1 MRTIAGTL
9 LAGLFVL
16 PLTASAHHSPV
27 TFYDLSRTTKIE
39 GVVTGV
45 SLRNPHIRITLMV
58 DGGDGTAAEWEVEGD
73 TYNNLRRSG
82 FDEASLAVGDRVRA
96 VGAPS
101 RFGRNEIVLTRLSS
115 SAGDEVL
122 IDGLATLSGFGGA
135 DSGGGAEPAGIFR
148 VWVNGG
154 RIHGLREPLS
164 VTPPAEAARAA
175 WDPPADDP
183 SLRCEPPGMPN
194 ANLNPYPIEF
204 VDEGDR
210 IVLRIEEW
218 DTVRTIYLD
227 PDVAENPQPSR
238 LGYSVGRWE
247 GSTLVIDTTH
257 IDHYLLDDEGTPMS
271 DQARIVERYTLSEGD
286 TRLDYEVSV
295 TDPVY
300 LLEPAVWTAVWAWEP
315 GVRIEPFECTVG
327 NGE

>member
-1 MRTIAGTL
+1 MQPIARIL
-9 LAGLFVL
+9 VAAVLVCSPLAG
-16 PLTASAHHSPV
+16 AHHSPV
-27 TFYDLSRTTKIE
+27 TFYDLSRTAEIE

-58 DGGDGTAAEWEVEGD
+58 DDGDGNAVEWEVEGD

-82 FDEASLAVGDRVRA
+82 FDEASLATGDRVRA

-101 RFGRNEIVLTRLSS
+101 RFGRNEIVLMRLSS
-115 SAGDEVL
+115 SVGDEVI
-122 IDGLATLSGFGGA
+122 IDGLATLSGFGGT
-135 DSGGGAEPAGIFR
+135 DPGDEAEVTGMFR

-154 RIHGLREPLS
+154 RIHGLRKPLS

-175 WDPPADDP
+175 WVPLADDP

-204 VDEGDR
+204 VDEVDR

-227 PDVAENPQPSR
+227 PEAVENPQPSR

-257 IDHYLLDDEGTPMS
+257 IDHPLLDDEGTPMS
-271 DQARIVERYTLSEGD
+271 DQVRIVERYTLSEDD